1 MGLLDRIRNGWN
13 AFVGY
18 DPPTNGYPRFDFS
31 RLGQSSYY
39 NPSRVVLKKGSER
52 TVIGA
57 VYNKIATDCS
67 SIIIN
72 HVRLDDNNRFK
83 EIIDSGLNTCLTLE
97 ANKDQTGRMLIRDIV
112 LSMFDEG
119 CIALVPID
127 TTLNPTKTGSYDI
140 LSMRVCKITQWFPD
154 HVKLEAYND
163 RTGNKVEILMP
174 KKEVAII
181 ENPLYAILNE
191 PDSIAQRLIH
201 KLALLDAIDN
211 QSGSGKLDLIV
222 QLPYTIKTETRRD
235 VAKNRRQDIEDQLNN
250 SKYGIAYID
259 GTEKITQLNRP
270 VENNLLKTIEYLT
283 RMLYNQLGITEEI
296 MNGTADEKTMLNYM
310 NRTVKPI
317 MDAIV
322 DEIKRKFLTK
332 TARTQGQSIMYFNDP
347 FKLVPIS
354 SLADIAD
361 KFTRNEIMSSNEM
374 RQIIGLKP
382 VQNVKADE
390 LRNKNLNEAEG
401 QRFATT
407 DGQEIIEETPMEENT
422 NVGDIS
428 INDLLDESE

>member
-1 MGLLDRIRNGWN
+1 MSFLDRLTNAWN
-13 AFVGY
+13 AFTKY
-18 DPPTNGYPRFDFS
+18 NNSSNYQRIDYS
-31 RLGQSSYY
+31 KLGMISYN
-39 NPSRVVLKKGSER
+39 NPGRVVLKRGSEK

-57 VYNKIATDCS
+57 VYNRIAIDCAS
-67 SIIIN
+67 VSFN
-72 HVRLDDNNRFK
+72 HVTLDNNERFK
-83 EIIDSGLNTCLTLE
+83 EKINSGLNYCLTIE
-97 ANKDQTGRMLIRDIV
+97 ANKDQTSRMLIRDIV

-119 CIALVPID
+119 CVAVVPVDRSSKPINNN
-127 TTLNPTKTGSYDI
+127 LFDI
-140 LSMRVCKITQWFPD
+140 YSMRVGKITQWFPD
-154 HVKLEAYND
+154 YVSVELYND
-163 RTGNKVEILMP
+163 RTGEKEEISLP

-191 PDSIAQRLIH
+191 NDSVAKRLIH

-222 QLPYTIKTETRRD
+222 QLPYTIKTESKNKI
-235 VAKNRRQDIEDQLNN
+235 AENRRSDIEQQLNN

-283 RMLYNQLGITEEI
+283 RMLHNQLGITDEI

-310 NRTVKPI
+310 NRTVRPI
-317 MDAIV
+317 LDAIC
-322 DEIKRKFLTK
+322 DEFKRKFLSNS
-332 TARTQGQSIMYFNDP
+332 AREKGQTIMYFNDP
-347 FKLVPIS
+347 FRLVPIS

-382 VQNVKADE
+382 VDDPKADE
-390 LRNKNLNEAEG
+390 LRNKNINSPEDKD
-401 QRFATT
+401 FASTEDKDNDEQKIT
-407 DGQEIIEETPMEENT
+407 ANT
-422 NVGDIS
+422 KIS
-428 INDLLDESE
+428 DLMSDT